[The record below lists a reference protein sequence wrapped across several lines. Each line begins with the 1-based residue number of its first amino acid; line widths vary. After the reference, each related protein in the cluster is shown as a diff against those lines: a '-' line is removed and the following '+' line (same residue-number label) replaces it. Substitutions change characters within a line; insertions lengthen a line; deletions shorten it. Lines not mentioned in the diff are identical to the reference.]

1 MQAAPTPGQEPGAG
15 GCGVLA
21 GLGEQQNGVNGPE
34 GLAVERRKSPGLFV
48 FNGTVRGPSPCR
60 HRRRWLS
67 LLRSV
72 ESHAVRQGQHCWIP
86 RCPVCARGSSQTP
99 AAPSVGTWGLLAAC
113 WERGTALLHLHK
125 VQFCPQTPRF
135 APV

>member
-72 ESHAVRQGQHCWIP
+72 ESHGGEA
-86 RCPVCARGSSQTP
+86 
-99 AAPSVGTWGLLAAC
+99 
-113 WERGTALLHLHK
+113 GTALLDSPVSRL
-125 VQFCPQTPRF
+125 CPWELSNLQLP
-135 APV
+135 P